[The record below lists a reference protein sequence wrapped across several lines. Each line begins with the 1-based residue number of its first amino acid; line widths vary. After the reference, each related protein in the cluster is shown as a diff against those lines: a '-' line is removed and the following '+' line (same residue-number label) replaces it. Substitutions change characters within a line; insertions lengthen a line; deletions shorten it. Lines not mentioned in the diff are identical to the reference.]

1 MFTNQSKALDATVE
15 KSQTTRPALYSVVE
29 IFQPGCTL
37 ERRMKGLS
45 GCEMERMDRRN
56 FLKRN
61 GIICLG
67 RAEKKQVP
75 MVLSKALYKSV
86 NRHNSIPNPMTIS
99 RPKLRR
105 LGFAPGFDDLVWCQL
120 GLCGNSKKPTKAS
133 ISLYN
138 FL

>member
-45 GCEMERMDRRN
+45 GCEMN
-56 FLKRN
+56 VWIGGILKRN

-67 RAEKKQVP
+67 RAEKKRVP
-75 MVLSKALYKSV
+75 MVLSKAMYKSV
-86 NRHNSIPNPMTIS
+86 NRHNTIPI
-99 RPKLRR
+99 
-105 LGFAPGFDDLVWCQL
+105 Q
-120 GLCGNSKKPTKAS
+120 
-133 ISLYN
+133 
-138 FL
+138 